1 MRTYMEAPNE
11 TAECCLDWYAFCCS
25 WIRGNEMK
33 RSYLV
38 RSVIVVL
45 CLLVSLWQTEFSL
58 PLLWERG
65 HYFIDTAA
73 RMFPPDTSFLDVI
86 LVPLRDT
93 VYISLL
99 GTVLGGII
107 GAVGTVLC
115 NGYVN
120 RWKVARIILKA
131 AVHVFRCIP
140 VLILALLCTF
150 VFGLG
155 MWSGIIAVTLSTA
168 AVLSRLGYE
177 DSENA
182 ELKTARVLEYAG
194 AGCFKAWWVSVW
206 KQILPGYLANLLYL
220 LESNVRNAAVL
231 GFVGAGGIGL
241 LLNEKL
247 AWREYSKVGMI
258 LCVLYLV
265 VLATESL
272 SGFLR
277 VHLIESET
285 KHKKWYIPT
294 VLCGFFIF
302 FSFLTGFPAMSGVN
316 KTALASIA
324 EGVVSPDITMMFSLA
339 TEAVPTLLFETLCIA
354 FLGTLGGTVF
364 ALLLSVL
371 SCFRFLGLT
380 ALLMRLLLLVFR
392 SVPVLVYGLLWI
404 RVTGPGPFAGV
415 LTMALCSIGLLA
427 KRFLIAID
435 SIDMKPYYALRAS
448 GVHILAA
455 VRWAVVPQILPHYLS
470 AVIYRMDINLRE
482 VAVLGLV
489 GAGGIGTPLV
499 LAMNHYEWK
508 QAGALL
514 WGLILLAAAAG
525 AVSEKYRRS
534 YRLRKSR

>member
-1 MRTYMEAPNE
+1 MEARNE

-38 RSVIVVL
+38 RSAIVVL

-294 VLCGFFIF
+294 GLCGFFIF

-371 SCFRFLGLT
+371 SCFRFLGLA

>member
-1 MRTYMEAPNE
+1 
-11 TAECCLDWYAFCCS
+11 
-25 WIRGNEMK
+25 MK
-33 RSYLV
+33 RSNFT
-38 RSVIVVL
+38 RSAVFVL
-45 CLLVSLWQTEFSL
+45 CLLVSFWQTGFSL

-73 RMFPPDTSFLDVI
+73 RMFPPDISFLGGI
-86 LVPLRDT
+86 LAPLRDT

-107 GAVGTVLC
+107 GAAGTVLC

-120 RWKVARIILKA
+120 QWKVPRIALKA
-131 AVHVFRCIP
+131 VVHIFRCIP

-155 MWSGIIAVTLSTA
+155 MWSGVIAVTVSTG

-182 ELKTARVLEYAG
+182 ELRTARALEYG
-194 AGCFKAWWVSVW
+194 GVGRLKAWWVSVW

-247 AWREYSKVGMI
+247 AWREYSKAGMI

-277 VHLIESET
+277 VRLVGSDT
-285 KHKKWYIPT
+285 KHKKWHVPAFLF
-294 VLCGFFIF
+294 VFFII
-302 FSFLTGFPAMSGVN
+302 FSFCAGFPAMSGVN
-316 KTALASIA
+316 KTALASIM
-324 EGVVSPDITMMFSLA
+324 EGVVSPDITMMFSLGPD
-339 TEAVPTLLFETLCIA
+339 EVPALLFESLCIA
-354 FLGTLGGTVF
+354 FLGTLGGTLVAIVLCVF
-364 ALLLSVL
+364 
-371 SCFRFLGLT
+371 SCFRFFGYAAVLT
-380 ALLMRLLLLVFR
+380 RLVLLVFR

-427 KRFLIAID
+427 KRFLIAVD
-435 SIDMKPYYALRAS
+435 SIDLKPYYALRAS
-448 GVHILAA
+448 GAGLIPA
-455 VRWAVVPQILPHYLS
+455 VRCAVVPQILPHYLS

-525 AVSEKYRRS
+525 AVSEQS
-534 YRLRKSR
+534 RKHFRI

>member
-1 MRTYMEAPNE
+1 
-11 TAECCLDWYAFCCS
+11 
-25 WIRGNEMK
+25 MK
-33 RSYLV
+33 RLNLV

-45 CLLVSLWQTEFSL
+45 CLLASSWQTEFSL
-58 PLLWERG
+58 SLLWERG
-65 HYFIDTAA
+65 HYFIETAA

-120 RWKVARIILKA
+120 QWKAARIILKA
-131 AVHVFRCIP
+131 TVHVFRCIP

-194 AGCFKAWWVSVW
+194 GGRLKAWWVSVW

-277 VHLIESET
+277 VRLVKSET
-285 KHKKWYIPT
+285 EHKKWRVPAL
-294 VLCGFFIF
+294 LCVFFIIYSF
-302 FSFLTGFPAMSGVN
+302 FAGFPTISEVN
-316 KTALASIA
+316 KTALVSIV
-324 EGVVSPDITMMFSLA
+324 EGVVYPDITMLLSMGSDG
-339 TEAVPTLLFETLCIA
+339 VPALLFESLCIA

-371 SCFRFLGLT
+371 SCFRFLGCA
-380 ALLMRLLLLVFR
+380 ALVTRLLLLAFR

-427 KRFLIAID
+427 KRFLIAVD
-435 SIDMKPYYALRAS
+435 SIDLKPYYALRAS
-448 GVHILAA
+448 GVGFLAA
-455 VRWAVVPQILPHYLS
+455 VRWAVIPQILPHYLS
-470 AVIYRMDINLRE
+470 AVIYRLDINLRE

-489 GAGGIGTPLV
+489 GAGGIGTPLI

-508 QAGALL
+508 AAGALL

-525 AVSEKYRRS
+525 AVSERYRKTH
-534 YRLRKSR
+534 RLNGNG

>member
-1 MRTYMEAPNE
+1 
-11 TAECCLDWYAFCCS
+11 
-25 WIRGNEMK
+25 MK

-45 CLLVSLWQTEFSL
+45 CLLISLWQTEFSL

-65 HYFIDTAA
+65 HYFIDTLG

-99 GTVLGGII
+99 GTVFGGII

-120 RWKVARIILKA
+120 QWKVVRIALKA

-155 MWSGIIAVTLSTA
+155 MWSGIIAVTLSTG

-182 ELKTARVLEYAG
+182 DLQTARVLEYAG
-194 AGCFKAWWVSVW
+194 AGRLKAWWVSVW

-277 VHLIESET
+277 VRLVESET
-285 KHKKWYIPT
+285 KHKKGYVPVI
-294 VLCGFFIF
+294 LCAFFII
-302 FSFLTGFPAMSGVN
+302 FSFLNGFPAISDVN
-316 KTALASIA
+316 KTALESIV
-324 EGVVSPDITMMFSLA
+324 EGVVNPDITMMFSPDPD
-339 TEAVPTLLFETLCIA
+339 AVPALLFESLCIA
-354 FLGTLGGTVF
+354 FLGTLGGTLF
-364 ALLLSVL
+364 ALLLSVF
-371 SCFRFLGLT
+371 SCFRFFGFA
-380 ALLMRLLLLVFR
+380 ALLVRLLLLVFR

-435 SIDMKPYYALRAS
+435 SIDLKPYYALRAS
-448 GVHILAA
+448 GVNLLAA

-514 WGLILLAAAAG
+514 WGLILVVAAAG
-525 AVSEKYRRS
+525 AVSEKYRRA
-534 YRLRKSR
+534 YRLRKVR

>member
-1 MRTYMEAPNE
+1 
-11 TAECCLDWYAFCCS
+11 
-25 WIRGNEMK
+25 
-33 RSYLV
+33 
-38 RSVIVVL
+38 
-45 CLLVSLWQTEFSL
+45 
-58 PLLWERG
+58 
-65 HYFIDTAA
+65 
-73 RMFPPDTSFLDVI
+73 MFPPDTSFLDVI

-93 VYISLL
+93 VYSSLL
-99 GTVLGGII
+99 GTVFGGII
-107 GAVGTVLC
+107 GAAGTVLC

-120 RWKVARIILKA
+120 QWKAVRIALKT

-155 MWSGIIAVTLSTA
+155 MWSGIIAVTLSTG

-182 ELKTARVLEYAG
+182 DLHAARVLEYAG
-194 AGCFKAWWVSVW
+194 AGRLKAWWVSVW

-277 VHLIESET
+277 VRLVESET
-285 KHKKWYIPT
+285 KHKIGYVPVI
-294 VLCGFFIF
+294 LCAFFII
-302 FSFLTGFPAMSGVN
+302 FSFLNGFPAMSDVN
-316 KTALASIA
+316 KTALESIV
-324 EGVVSPDITMMFSLA
+324 EGVVNPDITMMFSPDPD
-339 TEAVPTLLFETLCIA
+339 AVPALLFESLCIA
-354 FLGTLGGTVF
+354 FLGTLGGTLF
-364 ALLLSVL
+364 ALLLSVF
-371 SCFRFLGLT
+371 SCFRFFGFA
-380 ALLMRLLLLVFR
+380 ALLVRLLLLVFR

-435 SIDMKPYYALRAS
+435 SIDLKPYYALRAS
-448 GVHILAA
+448 GVNLLAA

-514 WGLILLAAAAG
+514 WGLILVVAAAG
-525 AVSEKYRRS
+525 AVSEKYRRA
-534 YRLRKSR
+534 YRLRKVR

>member
-1 MRTYMEAPNE
+1 
-11 TAECCLDWYAFCCS
+11 
-25 WIRGNEMK
+25 MK
-33 RSYLV
+33 WSYLV
-38 RSVIVVL
+38 RSGIFML
-45 CLLVSLWQTEFSL
+45 CLLISFWQTGFSL

-65 HYFIDTAA
+65 HYFVDTVA
-73 RMFPPDTSFLDVI
+73 RMFPPDTSFINVI
-86 LVPLRDT
+86 LIPLRDT
-93 VYISLL
+93 LFISLL
-99 GTVLGGII
+99 GTGLGGLI
-107 GAVGTVLC
+107 GAMGTMLC

-120 RWKVARIILKA
+120 QRKAARIALKA
-131 AVHVFRCIP
+131 VVHIFRCIP

-155 MWSGIIAVTLSTA
+155 MWSGIIAVTLSTG

-182 ELKTARVLEYAG
+182 ELHTARVLEYAG
-194 AGCFKAWWVSVW
+194 AGRLKAWWVSVW
-206 KQILPGYLANLLYL
+206 KQIVPGYLANLLYL

-247 AWREYSKVGMI
+247 VWREYSKVGII

-277 VHLIESET
+277 LCLIDPET
-285 KHKKWYIPT
+285 KQKKLPVSAVIL
-294 VLCGFFIF
+294 VFFLIF
-302 FSFLTGFPAMSGVN
+302 AAITAFPAMAEVN
-316 KTALASIA
+316 KTAMASIV
-324 EGVVSPDITMMFSLA
+324 EGVVLPDITMLFSLGPDD
-339 TEAVPTLLFETLCIA
+339 VPALLFETVCIA
-354 FLGTLGGTVF
+354 FLGTLGGMIF
-364 ALLLSVL
+364 ALVLSVF
-371 SCFRFLGLT
+371 SCFRFFGY
-380 ALLMRLLLLVFR
+380 AAVMARLVLLVFR

-427 KRFLIAID
+427 KRFLIAVD
-435 SIDMKPYYALRAS
+435 SIDLKPFYALRAS
-448 GVHILAA
+448 GVDFLSA

-470 AVIYRMDINLRE
+470 AVLYRMDINLRE
-482 VAVLGLV
+482 ASVLGLV

-514 WGLILLAAAAG
+514 WGLILLVAVAG
-525 AVSEKYRRS
+525 AASEKYRKA
-534 YRLRKSR
+534 YRLRKTE

>member
-1 MRTYMEAPNE
+1 
-11 TAECCLDWYAFCCS
+11 
-25 WIRGNEMK
+25 MK
-33 RSYLV
+33 RSYLI
-38 RSVIVVL
+38 RSVLFAI
-45 CLLVSLWQTEFSL
+45 CLLVAFRQTEFSL

-86 LVPLRDT
+86 LAPLRDT

-107 GAVGTVLC
+107 GAVGTALC

-120 RWKVARIILKA
+120 RRKAARIVLKA

-155 MWSGIIAVTLSTA
+155 VWSGVIAVTLSTG

-177 DSENA
+177 DSESA
-182 ELKTARVLEYAG
+182 ELHTARVLEYAG
-194 AGCFKAWWVSVW
+194 AGRFKAWWVSVW
-206 KQILPGYLANLLYL
+206 KRILPGYLANLLYL

-247 AWREYSKVGMI
+247 AWREYSKAGMI
-258 LCVLYLV
+258 LCVLFLV

-277 VHLIESET
+277 ARVVESEA
-285 KHKKWYIPT
+285 KQKNWHVPA
-294 VLCGFFIF
+294 VLAVFFLILS
-302 FSFLTGFPAMSGVN
+302 FSAGFPAMSEVN
-316 KTALASIA
+316 KTALASIV
-324 EGVVSPDITMMFSLA
+324 EGVVSPDITMLLSPGSDD
-339 TEAVPTLLFETLCIA
+339 VPALLFESLCIA

-364 ALLLSVL
+364 ALLLSVF
-371 SCFRFLGLT
+371 SCFRFFGYAAVLP
-380 ALLMRLLLLVFR
+380 RLLLLVIR
-392 SVPVLVYGLLWI
+392 AVPVLVYGLLWI

-435 SIDMKPYYALRAS
+435 SIDLKPFYALRAS
-448 GVHILAA
+448 GVDFLAA

-470 AVIYRMDINLRE
+470 AVLYRMDINLRE

-489 GAGGIGTPLV
+489 GAGGVGTPLV

-514 WGLILLAAAAG
+514 WGMILLAAAAG
-525 AVSEKYRRS
+525 AVSEQS
-534 YRLRKSR
+534 RKKFRI

>member
-1 MRTYMEAPNE
+1 MNQWKA
-11 TAECCLDWYAFCCS
+11 
-25 WIRGNEMK
+25 
-33 RSYLV
+33 V
-38 RSVIVVL
+38 RI
-45 CLLVSLWQTEFSL
+45 
-58 PLLWERG
+58 
-65 HYFIDTAA
+65 A
-73 RMFPPDTSFLDVI
+73 
-86 LVPLRDT
+86 
-93 VYISLL
+93 
-99 GTVLGGII
+99 
-107 GAVGTVLC
+107 
-115 NGYVN
+115 
-120 RWKVARIILKA
+120 LKT

-155 MWSGIIAVTLSTA
+155 MWSGIIAVTLSTG

-182 ELKTARVLEYAG
+182 DLQTARVLEYAG
-194 AGCFKAWWVSVW
+194 AGRLKAWWVSVW

-277 VHLIESET
+277 VRLVESET
-285 KHKKWYIPT
+285 KHKIGYVPVI
-294 VLCGFFIF
+294 LCAFFII
-302 FSFLTGFPAMSGVN
+302 FSFLNGFPAMSDVN
-316 KTALASIA
+316 KTALESIV
-324 EGVVSPDITMMFSLA
+324 EGVVNPDITMMFSPDPD
-339 TEAVPTLLFETLCIA
+339 AVPALLFESLCIA
-354 FLGTLGGTVF
+354 FLGTLGGTLF
-364 ALLLSVL
+364 ALLLSVF
-371 SCFRFLGLT
+371 SCFRFFGFA
-380 ALLMRLLLLVFR
+380 ALLVRLLLLVFR
-392 SVPVLVYGLLWI
+392 
-404 RVTGPGPFAGV
+404 
-415 LTMALCSIGLLA
+415 LA

-435 SIDMKPYYALRAS
+435 SIDLKPYYALRAS
-448 GVHILAA
+448 GVNLLAA

-514 WGLILLAAAAG
+514 WGLILVVAAAG
-525 AVSEKYRRS
+525 AVSEKYRRA
-534 YRLRKSR
+534 YRFRKVR

>member
-1 MRTYMEAPNE
+1 
-11 TAECCLDWYAFCCS
+11 
-25 WIRGNEMK
+25 MK

-38 RSVIVVL
+38 RSVIVAL
-45 CLLVSLWQTEFSL
+45 CLLISLWQTEFSL
-58 PLLWERG
+58 SLLWERG
-65 HYFIDTAA
+65 HYFIDTAG
-73 RMFPPDTSFLDVI
+73 RLFPPDVSFLNAI
-86 LVPLRDT
+86 IVPLRDT

-107 GAVGTVLC
+107 GTVGTMLC

-120 RWKVARIILKA
+120 RLRVARIILKT
-131 AVHVFRCIP
+131 VIHVFRCIP
-140 VLILALLCTF
+140 VLILALICTF

-155 MWSGIIAVTLSTA
+155 IWSGIVAVTLSTG

-182 ELKTARVLEYAG
+182 ELHTARVLEYSG
-194 AGCFKAWWVSVW
+194 VGRLKAWWVSVW

-247 AWREYSKVGMI
+247 VWREYSKVGMI

-277 VHLIESET
+277 VRLVESEM
-285 KHKKWYIPT
+285 KYKKWKAPAI
-294 VLCGFFIF
+294 LCVFFII
-302 FSFLTGFPAMSGVN
+302 FSFFISFPAIAGVN
-316 KTALASIA
+316 KTALASIV
-324 EGVVSPDITMMFSLA
+324 EGVVSPDITMLFSLGPD
-339 TEAVPTLLFETLCIA
+339 EVPALLFESLCIA
-354 FLGTLGGTVF
+354 FLGTLGGTLF
-364 ALLLSVL
+364 ALMLSVF
-371 SCFRFLGLT
+371 SCFHFLGYV
-380 ALLMRLLLLVFR
+380 ALLARLLLLVFR

-404 RVTGPGPFAGV
+404 RVTGPGSFAGV
-415 LTMALCSIGLLA
+415 LTIALCSVGLLA

-435 SIDMKPYYALRAS
+435 SVDLKPYYALRAS
-448 GVHILAA
+448 GVDILAA
-455 VRWAVVPQILPHYLS
+455 VRWAVVPQVLSHYLS
-470 AVIYRMDINLRE
+470 AVIYRIDINLRE

-514 WGLILLAAAAG
+514 WGMILLAAAAG
-525 AVSEKYRRS
+525 AVSEKYRRA
-534 YRLRKSR
+534 YRLRKVR

>member
-1 MRTYMEAPNE
+1 
-11 TAECCLDWYAFCCS
+11 
-25 WIRGNEMK
+25 
-33 RSYLV
+33 
-38 RSVIVVL
+38 
-45 CLLVSLWQTEFSL
+45 
-58 PLLWERG
+58 
-65 HYFIDTAA
+65 
-73 RMFPPDTSFLDVI
+73 MFPPDTSFLDVI

-99 GTVLGGII
+99 GTVFGGII

-120 RWKVARIILKA
+120 QWKVVRIALKA

-155 MWSGIIAVTLSTA
+155 MWSGIIAVTLSTG

-182 ELKTARVLEYAG
+182 DLQTARVLEYAG
-194 AGCFKAWWVSVW
+194 AGRLKVWWVSVW

-277 VHLIESET
+277 VRLVESET
-285 KHKKWYIPT
+285 KHKKGYVPM
-294 VLCGFFIF
+294 VLCVFFII
-302 FSFLTGFPAMSGVN
+302 FSFLNGFPAMSDVN
-316 KTALASIA
+316 KTALESIV
-324 EGVVSPDITMMFSLA
+324 EGVVNPDITMMFSPDPD
-339 TEAVPTLLFETLCIA
+339 AVPALLFESLCIA
-354 FLGTLGGTVF
+354 FLGTLGGTLF
-364 ALLLSVL
+364 ALLLSVF
-371 SCFRFLGLT
+371 SCFRFFGFA
-380 ALLMRLLLLVFR
+380 ALLVRLLLLVFR

-435 SIDMKPYYALRAS
+435 SIDLKPYYALRAS
-448 GVHILAA
+448 GVNLLAA

-514 WGLILLAAAAG
+514 WGLILVVAAAG
-525 AVSEKYRRS
+525 AVSEKYRRA
-534 YRLRKSR
+534 YRFRKVR